1 MTNSVISTENALQE
15 KDINITAFI
24 IAAALTGPQIQTL
37 GYHSNV
43 TWKKR
48 KVLNMRPDSGAWRA

>member
-15 KDINITAFI
+15 KAINITAFI
-24 IAAALTGPQIQTL
+24 IPAALTRPQIQTL

-43 TWKKR
+43 TWKKC
-48 KVLNMRPDSGAWRA
+48 KVLNMRPCSGAWRV